1 MMRWWMRY
9 ALSLM
14 PAMLVAG
21 FWLFA
26 EWART
31 GLSCAGYGKELFDC
45 PLFGFNIAK
54 LVHVGLWFELLL
66 PLGIAL
72 SVGGAA
78 YIAFSQ
84 VEEYRKTR
92 EKRDATHTYK
102 DQL

>member
-1 MMRWWMRY
+1 MRWWARY

-31 GLSCAGYGKELFDC
+31 SLSCTGYGKELFDC

-54 LVHVGLWFELLL
+54 LVHIGLWFKFLL
-66 PLGIAL
+66 PLAIAL
-72 SVGGAA
+72 SVGWVG

-84 VEEYRKTR
+84 VEAYWKARG
-92 EKRDATHTYK
+92 KRNATHTFK
-102 DQL
+102 D